1 MKMEKLPSGSY
12 RIRKMYQGRMYT
24 VIVDSKP
31 TQKEAIQLLAAE
43 MDKAQTVKQRM
54 RFDTAAKQYIEVKSN
69 VLSPSTI
76 RGYTSILANL
86 PDWFTKLLIADID
99 SINVQKMVNE
109 YSKTHSPKSTSNA
122 HGFVSAI
129 LAMFCPNTVIYTTL
143 PQKIKNE
150 PYIPTNS
157 DIKRILDYARG
168 TKFEIALTLATF
180 GLRRSEICAL
190 TPEDLDGNMLT
201 VNKALVQGADKKWSV
216 KTTKTEAGTRTIYI
230 PDNLADLIRKQGYV
244 YDGYPN
250 SIVCYLQKVQKKLG
264 IPKFSLHKL
273 RHYYAS
279 MSHAIGIPDSYIMQS
294 GPL

>member
-1 MKMEKLPSGSY
+1 MFE
-12 RIRKMYQGRMYT
+12 
-24 VIVDSKP
+24 
-31 TQKEAIQLLAAE
+31 
-43 MDKAQTVKQRM
+43 
-54 RFDTAAKQYIEVKSN
+54 
-69 VLSPSTI
+69 
-76 RGYTSILANL
+76 
-86 PDWFTKLLIADID
+86 
-99 SINVQKMVNE
+99 
-109 YSKTHSPKSTSNA
+109 HS
-122 HGFVSAI
+122 
-129 LAMFCPNTVIYTTL
+129 
-143 PQKIKNE
+143 
-150 PYIPTNS
+150 IPTDS

-294 GPL
+294 GGWKTDSTLKQVYRHALDDRKGEMQKQAARYIEKQLLENRQSPSVIPRAN